1 MVVLRS
7 TADSLGGWLQFVLIM
22 MVMLVDAVCHEAK
35 ILGAEL
41 MMFVRWS
48 RDVLRYN
55 VRWAAQEKLRLW
67 WRR

>member
-1 MVVLRS
+1 MAVFRS
-7 TADSLGGWLQFVLIM
+7 TADALDGWMRFALIM
-22 MVMLVDAVCHEAK
+22 TVMVMDGACHEARV
-35 ILGAEL
+35 LGAEF

-55 VRWAAQEKLRLW
+55 FRWAAQEKLRLW